1 MATDCTFNR
10 VDTAPIQDTNFSP
23 EFLSWLSTTVDTIN
37 EDLNILEECIQQLD
51 ARITA
56 SGG

>member
-1 MATDCTFNR
+1 MPA
-10 VDTAPIQDTNFSP
+10 
-23 EFLSWLSTTVDTIN
+23 TVDTIN

-56 SGG
+56 LGG